1 MAIRKIVARSIGVDV
16 IVAEDLADNSI
27 TAAEITNGAVTAD
40 KLASNSVTTAK
51 IAAGVTLTSPVMN
64 TITSAAATALTLQSA
79 STTAVTIDTSGNVG
93 IGTASPTAKFNVF
106 GTSQVLS
113 NPAGT
118 ANDSNGFDT
127 TTFSSSTP
135 HWSYLSYNASHFQWS
150 TYNIERMR
158 IDSSGNL
165 LIGKTTQDLASNG
178 WALLPDEGSNYSFDM
193 GGASNE
199 CFNYNNTGTGT
210 YDIAFRY
217 QTTVKGYIRVNSTN
231 TTYSTTSDYRLKEN
245 IAPMVGALEKVVQ
258 LKPVTYTWK
267 ADGSDG
273 QGFIAHELQAVIP
286 DAVVGEKDA
295 VETYTDEEGNEQT
308 RIKPQGIDT
317 SFLVATL
324 TAAIQEQQALITSL
338 TARITALEGA

>member
-16 IVAEDLADNSI
+16 ITAEDLADNSI

-51 IAAGVTLTSPVMN
+51 IAAGVTLTSPVIN

-79 STTAVTIDTSGNVG
+79 GITAITVDTSQNVG

-106 GTSQVLS
+106 GTNQVLS

-150 TYNIERMR
+150 TYNVERMR

-165 LIGKTTQDLASNG
+165 LVGTAASTGGIVESKSTTA
-178 WALLPDEGSNYSFDM
+178 
-193 GGASNE
+193 GGE
-199 CFNYNNTGTGT
+199 CYRAWNSATTGTRYFHYFGVGT
-210 YDIAFRY
+210 SFTNVGAITSTGSA
-217 QTTVKGYIRVNSTN
+217 TVFA
-231 TTYSTTSDYRLKEN
+231 TTSDYRLKEDVT
-245 IAPMVGALEKVVQ
+245 PMTGALATIAK
-258 LKPVTYTWK
+258 LKPCNYKWI

-273 QGFIAHELQAVIP
+273 QGFIAHEIQEVLP
-286 DAVVGEKDA
+286 ECVVGEKDA
-295 VETYTDEEGNEQT
+295 VDDKGNPEHQMV
-308 RIKPQGIDT
+308 DA

-324 TAAIQEQQALITSL
+324 TAAIQELKVENDALK
-338 TARITALEGA
+338 ARLDAAGL